1 MIPEAKMARY
11 ENQIMSLKDAVS
23 EYILYIQTI
32 RAYSAN
38 TVTGYSEDFKHLF
51 AVVPEETPITDVDM
65 SMLRNCIAK
74 LSRKK
79 YSVTSINRF
88 IAACRGL
95 FAYCKKFGYVKNN
108 VSLELKTLKTPKHLP
123 KFMTQAEVDEL
134 CLEPEKKEPLWE
146 TRDKALFEM
155 LYSSGCRVGEIAG
168 LCISD
173 LNSDHSSAMVTGKGQ
188 KSRRVYFEEDARKAL
203 DLYLKDRD
211 ERFPEASLKGASTV
225 EQVFL
230 SQKGLPLTEHGI
242 WYIVSRY
249 TGAEGSG
256 RHLSPHA
263 FRHTFATAMLSNGA
277 DIRSVQEM
285 LGHSSISTTQRYTH
299 VTTARLK
306 DVYAQAFPHSGKK
319 D

>member
-1 MIPEAKMARY
+1 MSRDET
-11 ENQIMSLKDAVS
+11 QTLSLKEAVG
-23 EYILYIQTI
+23 EYILYIRTV
-32 RAYSAN
+32 RSYSVN

-51 AVVPEETPITDVDM
+51 AVVPEDMPINQVDVM
-65 SMLRNCIAK
+65 MLRNCIAK

-95 FAYCKKFGYVKNN
+95 FAYCKKFGYLESN
-108 VSLELKTLKTPKHLP
+108 VTLELKTLKTPKHLP

-134 CLEPEKKEPLWE
+134 CLEPEKKELLWE
-146 TRDKALFEM
+146 KRDKALFEM
-155 LYSSGCRVGEIAG
+155 LYSSGCRVGEIAN
-168 LCISD
+168 LCITD
-173 LNSDHSSAMVTGKGQ
+173 LTADHSSAVVVGKGQ
-188 KSRRVYFEEDARKAL
+188 KSRRVFFEEDARKAL
-203 DLYLKDRD
+203 DAYLKDRD
-211 ERFPEASLKGASTV
+211 ERFPEASMRGGATV

-263 FRHTFATAMLSNGA
+263 FRHTFATAMLSGGA

-306 DVYAQAFPHSGKK
+306 EVYAQAFPHSGKK

>member
-1 MIPEAKMARY
+1 MALA
-11 ENQIMSLKDAVS
+11 EQQTLTLSDAVD
-23 EYILYIQTI
+23 EYTLYIQTV
-32 RAYSAN
+32 RAYSPN
-38 TVTGYSEDFKHLF
+38 TVTGYREDFKHLF
-51 AVVPEETPITDVDM
+51 AVVPENTPVTEV
-65 SMLRNCIAK
+65 SLVMLRNCIAK
-74 LSRKK
+74 MSRKK
-79 YSVTSINRF
+79 YSITSINRF
-88 IAACRGL
+88 ISACRGL
-95 FAYCKKFGYVKNN
+95 FAYCKKFSYVQNN
-108 VSLELKTLKTPKHLP
+108 VCLELKTLKTPKHLP

-134 CLEPEKKEPLWE
+134 CQEPEKKELLWE

-168 LCISD
+168 LCITD
-173 LNSDHSSAMVTGKGQ
+173 LTPDHSSAVVTGKGQ
-188 KSRRVYFEEDARKAL
+188 KSRRVYFEEDARNAL
-203 DLYLKDRD
+203 NLYLKDRN
-211 ERFPEASLKGASTV
+211 ERFPAASLTGSSTV

-306 DVYAQAFPHSGKK
+306 EVYAQAFPHSGKK

>member
-1 MIPEAKMARY
+1 MSRDET
-11 ENQIMSLKDAVS
+11 QTLSLKEAVG
-23 EYILYIQTI
+23 EYILYIRTV
-32 RAYSAN
+32 RSYSAN

-51 AVVPEETPITDVDM
+51 AVVPEDTPINQVDVM
-65 SMLRNCIAK
+65 MLRNCIAK

-95 FAYCKKFGYVKNN
+95 FAYCKKFGYLESN

-123 KFMTQAEVDEL
+123 KFMTQVEVDEL
-134 CLEPEKKEPLWE
+134 CLEPEKKELLWE
-146 TRDKALFEM
+146 KRDKALFEM
-155 LYSSGCRVGEIAG
+155 LYSSGCRVGEIAN
-168 LCISD
+168 LCITD
-173 LNSDHSSAMVTGKGQ
+173 LTADHSSAVVVGKGQ
-188 KSRRVYFEEDARKAL
+188 KSRRVFFEEDARKAL
-203 DLYLKDRD
+203 DAYLKDRD
-211 ERFPEASLKGASTV
+211 ERFPEASMRGGSTV

-263 FRHTFATAMLSNGA
+263 FRHTFATAMLSGGA

-306 DVYAQAFPHSGKK
+306 EVYAQAFPHSGKK